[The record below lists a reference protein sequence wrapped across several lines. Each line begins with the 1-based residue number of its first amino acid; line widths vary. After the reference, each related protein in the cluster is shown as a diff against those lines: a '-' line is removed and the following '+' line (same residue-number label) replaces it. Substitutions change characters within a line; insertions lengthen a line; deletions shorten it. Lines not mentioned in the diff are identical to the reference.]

1 MCGLFLSV
9 GFEPSRKYIDAVSHR
24 GPDGDGWR
32 VFDSPAGPVALGHR
46 RLSILDLDPR
56 AAQPM
61 TRETGRYWLVFNGEI
76 YNYIELRRELQS
88 AGVRFR
94 TESDSEVLLEAVIQW
109 GPAALD
115 RMVGMFAFV
124 VWDDTEKTLLIAR
137 DRVGV
142 KPVVM
147 HASEQGIAFASEIK
161 QLMPLPTFSRRMNL
175 QRAHDFLSSGV
186 TDHMPDTMFADAT
199 NLGPGRFVRL
209 DLKSWRPGQ
218 PLPVETYWV
227 PPRPSAERFSEGDA
241 ADRFREIFLDSIRL
255 HMRSD
260 VKVGSCLSGG
270 LDSSSIVCAQAKS
283 WPKGSEPLNAVSA
296 VFPGSPVDESA
307 FIRDVVAT
315 SGVRSITTT
324 VSPATLV
331 EDTEAVL
338 RAQDEPYGST
348 SIHAQYHVFRTA
360 HENGIKVMLDG
371 QGADELLGGYHGCF
385 FYHYRSLVRH
395 LEVAELIR
403 TMKERKAWHGVSY
416 KKQLW
421 PFAGRLPAPLRP
433 LLRPNDGAPP
443 PLPILDTALMNQ
455 VSPPGRDALSTALEY
470 EGIPT
475 PRTLGD
481 YCVIL
486 TRATNLPMLLRY
498 EDRNSMAHGIEAR
511 VPFLDHRLIE
521 FCLELGDQ
529 HKITGADTK
538 RVLRRAMAGLLPES
552 VLHRRDKLGFATPE
566 ETWFRGPLR
575 PQIEAGVEATLKRY
589 PDLFNAP
596 AVRQHTADM
605 LSGARPFDFSVW
617 RIHVFGQWGEMFGMT
632 Y

>member
-46 RLSILDLDPR
+46 RLSIIDLDPR

-61 TRETGRYWLVFNGEI
+61 TRETGRYWMIFNGEI

-94 TESDSEVLLEAVIQW
+94 TESDGEVLLEAVIQW

-115 RMVGMFAFV
+115 RMVGMFAFAI
-124 VWDDTEKTLLIAR
+124 WDDTEKTLLIAR
-137 DRVGV
+137 DRVGI

-147 HASEQGIAFASEIK
+147 HASSEGIAFASEIK

-218 PLPVETYWV
+218 KLPVETYWT
-227 PPRPSAERFSEGDA
+227 PPPPGMDPLSEGDA
-241 ADRFREIFLDSIRL
+241 ADRFRELFLDSIRL

-270 LDSSSIVCAQAKS
+270 LDSSAIVSAQAKS
-283 WPKGSEPLNAVSA
+283 WPQGTEPLNAVSA
-296 VFPGSPVDESA
+296 VFPGSPVDESP
-307 FIRDVVAT
+307 FIRDVVAST
-315 SGVRSITTT
+315 GVRSITTT
-324 VSPATLV
+324 VSPATLMD
-331 EDTEAVL
+331 DTEAVL

-360 HENGIKVMLDG
+360 RENGIKVMLDG

-385 FYHYRSLVRH
+385 FYHYRRLIRSL
-395 LEVAELIR
+395 EIAELIR
-403 TMKERKAWHGVSY
+403 TLNERKSWHGVSY
-416 KKQLW
+416 RQQLW
-421 PFAGRLPAPLRP
+421 PFAGRLPALLRP
-433 LLRPNDGAPP
+433 LVRPPGGAPP
-443 PLPILDTALMNQ
+443 PLPILDTALMNS
-455 VSPPGRDALSTALEY
+455 VSPPGRDALQSALAF
-470 EGIPT
+470 EGMAP
-475 PRTLGD
+475 PRTLGE

-529 HKITGADTK
+529 HKINGGDTK
-538 RVLRRAMAGLLPES
+538 RVLRRAMSGFLPAS
-552 VLHRRDKLGFATPE
+552 VLHRRDKVGFATPE
-566 ETWFRGPLR
+566 EAWFRGPLK

-589 PDLFNAP
+589 PELFNAP

>member
-1 MCGLFLSV
+1 MCGLFVSV
-9 GFEPSRKYIDAVSHR
+9 SFPPDKRHIDAVSHR
-24 GPDGDGWR
+24 GPDGEGWH

-46 RLSILDLDPR
+46 RLSIIDLDPR

-88 AGVRFR
+88 EGVRLR
-94 TESDSEVLLEAVIQW
+94 TESDGEVLLEAFIQW

-115 RMVGMFAFV
+115 RMIGMFAFAI
-124 VWDDTEKTLLIAR
+124 WDDKEKTLFVAR

-147 HASEQGIAFASEIK
+147 HASGEGMAFASEIK
-161 QLMPLPTFSRRMNL
+161 QLMMLPTFSRRMNL

-199 NLGPGRFVRL
+199 HLGPGRFVSL

-218 PLPVETYWV
+218 PLPVETYWL
-227 PPRPSAERFSEGDA
+227 PPRPSAERFSESHA
-241 ADRFREIFLDSIRL
+241 AERFRELFLDSIRL

-283 WPKGSEPLNAVSA
+283 WPKDTEPLNAVSA
-296 VFPGSPVDESA
+296 IFPGSTVDESA
-307 FIRDVVAT
+307 FIRDVVTA
-315 SGVRSITTT
+315 SGVRSITAT
-324 VSPATLV
+324 VSPATLAQ
-331 EDTEAVL
+331 DTEAVL

-348 SIHAQYHVFRTA
+348 SLHAQYHVFRTA
-360 HENGIKVMLDG
+360 RENGIKVMLDG

-385 FYHYRSLVRH
+385 FYHYRRLIQQV
-395 LEVAELIR
+395 EIAELIQTLR
-403 TMKERKAWHGVSY
+403 ERKAWHGVSWR
-416 KKQLW
+416 KQLW
-421 PFAGRLPAPLRP
+421 PFTGRLPAPLRS
-433 LLRPNDGAPP
+433 LLRPAEGAPA
-443 PLPILDTALMNQ
+443 PLPILDTALMNRA
-455 VSPPGRDALSTALEY
+455 SPPGRDALSTALAF
-470 EGIPT
+470 EGLPT
-475 PRTLGD
+475 PHTLGE

-486 TRATNLPMLLRY
+486 ARATNLPMLLRY

-529 HKITGADTK
+529 HKIRGGETK
-538 RVLRRAMAGLLPES
+538 RVLRRAMADLLPES

-566 ETWFRGPLR
+566 ETWFRGCLR
-575 PQIEAGVEATLKRY
+575 PQIEAGIEQTLKRY

-605 LSGARPFDFSVW
+605 LSGVRPFDFSVW